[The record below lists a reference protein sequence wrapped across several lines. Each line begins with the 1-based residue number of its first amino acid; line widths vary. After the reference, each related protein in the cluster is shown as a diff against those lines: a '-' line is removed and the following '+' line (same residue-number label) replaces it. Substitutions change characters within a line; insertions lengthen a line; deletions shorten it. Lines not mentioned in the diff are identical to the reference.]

1 MTISGNQIKG
11 RPSTCRYGAVRAR
24 EKAGISVN
32 TIRNME
38 ARAENVLSVRLDTL
52 YRVQDALKA
61 AGVIFVEE
69 NGEGPGVRLKKK
81 PPAIGE
87 INEKIRALDEK
98 IATIKVEGDLTP
110 EIGMN
115 LLKKALEQNERTKL
129 KNRRAKI
136 KKSEPK

>member
-1 MTISGNQIKG
+1 MAVSGNQIK
-11 RPSTCRYGAVRAR
+11 AARALIGMEQLELS
-24 EKAGISVN
+24 EKAGVSIN

-38 ARAENVLSVRLDTL
+38 ATAERVLRVRLDTL
-52 YRVQDALKA
+52 YRVQDALRA

-81 PPAIGE
+81 PLAVAE
-87 INEKIRALDEK
+87 INEKIEALDQN
-98 IATIKVEGDLTP
+98 IADLKVEGPPSP

-115 LLKKALEQNERTKL
+115 QLKKALVQNERTKL

-136 KKSEPK
+136 RNKEPK